1 MISTAKFNANL
12 WSVSLYSSQPQS
24 SDCLSKNQGR
34 STGGYTPTHLPKKSH
49 LVTRERGTR
58 NLFEVQ
64 GQTPNSAEVE
74 LNEFHNFPNC
84 LSAGLKNNNMAR

>member
-24 SDCLSKNQGR
+24 PNCLSKNQGR
-34 STGGYTPTHLPKKSH
+34 STAGYTPTHLPKKNH
-49 LVTRERGTR
+49 LMTRERATR
-58 NLFEVQ
+58 NLFEVK

-74 LNEFHNFPNC
+74 LNEFTTFRIVSV
-84 LSAGLKNNNMAR
+84 LV